1 MLSFERLGS
10 QENWPAS
17 HSDPAVQ
24 DSLQHLSNENTYLR
38 QQLAARAD
46 TKFVQG
52 ILQKSVENVQLVHVG
67 SNTDL
72 VDHCM
77 KLESERVN
85 LKREVYHLKLMLNST
100 YPGAMTVKFLQD
112 QLAADMRLREYQS
125 MQHNDVNTELHENS
139 TDLKALTDEV
149 SKLAEQNNLLLSLI
163 DTKTLDP
170 QQVSIIHTVLPH
182 AACTVLGLSSQM
194 IAANACFALCC
205 NSMHKIG
212 KDWAASAACA
222 SQTACC
228 CSCVSK
234 MELCLQ
240 VSQGNSAASDSPM
253 IAAGTDA
260 PFGKA
265 SDSAYD
271 PYLPRPHH
279 HSQSDAR
286 RQRNF
291 RRGSRPRSA
300 KNRNAPLHESRL
312 SFSQDADVPAEQVI
326 ISFCVFMLF

>member
-17 HSDPAVQ
+17 HSDPAVK

-72 VDHCM
+72 ADHCM
-77 KLESERVN
+77 KLESERVT

-125 MQHNDVNTELHENS
+125 MQHNDVKAKLDESSTE
-139 TDLKALTDEV
+139 LKALVEDV

-163 DTKTLDP
+163 DTKSFAP
-170 QQVSIIHTVLPH
+170 KQVSTVH
-182 AACTVLGLSSQM
+182 M
-194 IAANACFALCC
+194 
-205 NSMHKIG
+205 M
-212 KDWAASAACA
+212 
-222 SQTACC
+222 C
-228 CSCVSK
+228 CSMMLIRK
-234 MELCLQ
+234 
-240 VSQGNSAASDSPM
+240 D
-253 IAAGTDA
+253 I
-260 PFGKA
+260 
-265 SDSAYD
+265 
-271 PYLPRPHH
+271 
-279 HSQSDAR
+279 HS
-286 RQRNF
+286 
-291 RRGSRPRSA
+291 G
-300 KNRNAPLHESRL
+300 
-312 SFSQDADVPAEQVI
+312 
-326 ISFCVFMLF
+326 

>member
-1 MLSFERLGS
+1 MVEKGQAPSELTIKACHVIDNLISAYQRKSLAAGKSEKDANFAAKSMLSFERLGS

-17 HSDPAVQ
+17 HSDPVVK

-67 SNTDL
+67 SNIDL
-72 VDHCM
+72 ADHCM

-125 MQHNDVNTELHENS
+125 IQHNDVNAKLDESSTE
-139 TDLKALTDEV
+139 LKALIEDV

-163 DTKTLDP
+163 DTK
-170 QQVSIIHTVLPH
+170 S
-182 AACTVLGLSSQM
+182 
-194 IAANACFALCC
+194 FAP
-205 NSMHKIG
+205 K
-212 KDWAASAACA
+212 
-222 SQTACC
+222 
-228 CSCVSK
+228 
-234 MELCLQ
+234 Q
-240 VSQGNSAASDSPM
+240 VSQANSAASDSPM
-253 IAAGTDA
+253 IAAGIDG

-265 SDSAYD
+265 IDSPFD
-271 PYLPRPHH
+271 PCLPPLHH
-279 HSQSDAR
+279 HAQKDVR

-300 KNRNAPLHESRL
+300 KSRNAPLHESRL
-312 SFSQDADVPAEQVI
+312 NLSPDLDVPEQAEG
-326 ISFCVFMLF
+326 